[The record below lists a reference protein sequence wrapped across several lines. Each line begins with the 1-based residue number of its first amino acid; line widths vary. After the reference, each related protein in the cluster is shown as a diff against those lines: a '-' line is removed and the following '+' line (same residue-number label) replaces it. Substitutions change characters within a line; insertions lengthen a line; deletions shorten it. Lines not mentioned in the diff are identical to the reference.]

1 MRGHSHCKRDN
12 EYEIK
17 CPAAAEA
24 PTKEKPNC
32 RQPHMK
38 IKMRSSRSCGVA
50 EAAGQ
55 QTDELLS

>member
-1 MRGHSHCKRDN
+1 MTGLLRSLVEAN

-32 RQPHMK
+32 RQRQMK
-38 IKMRSSRSCGVA
+38 IKNARPAKLRNSETA
-50 EAAGQ
+50 EQ
-55 QTDELLS
+55 I